1 MTVNKQV
8 IGIANL
14 VVVFGV
20 VFFLT
25 QTLDAFNYPKTFV
38 ASTGIFA
45 LLMALVVHRGYL
57 LKFKE
62 LHPIELTFIGMAIL
76 TIILASFNDLFSL
89 LTMWGSFSRSN
100 GLMAKVPLLLL
111 AMIYFRFSNKEIVS
125 RFFYVSLLLLVLEII
140 YGVIQLSGN
149 DPVPWNNPY
158 NNIFVTSGNPNFAAA
173 LFAMLVVLNL
183 RHIFSSSNIYFRVA
197 SIFAVVIGMYMSYAT
212 QSVQGILTIAAAIFV
227 LSLIAIVRVVRK
239 QKWKVVFFA
248 ISASIALPI
257 ALGVFNFGPL
267 RNFLFQ
273 ETLSVRLHYWRVALR
288 IVTDHPLFGV
298 GIDRYG
304 DYFRLYREPWFV
316 EKYGPGLI
324 STNAHN
330 VALQW
335 GTDLGV
341 LGILMYLA
349 LFALATMVYFK
360 RSRFKESTRFTD
372 LDFLYV
378 AFFAFYLQSLI
389 SISQLSVTIL
399 GFALLGLVLS
409 YLLHDGPDDL
419 VKLKEKSIKGAVKS
433 RTSNFV
439 GFGTWWLLFVLAL
452 APFTSSIIRE
462 DQTLRRALQQ
472 PGIAQQVS
480 DLAPRSAAIKDA
492 IQPFLEDQ
500 DYVSFAIQNL
510 YSQGNAQTGVEIA
523 QQSVEANPRS
533 WVGYQSQVMA
543 FAQSNFP
550 KEALEAA
557 KKTLEI
563 DPLNY
568 NIQFNL
574 AEQAYKTGNL
584 ELARKY
590 TELAYKSAPPG
601 SEAYIGAETLL
612 KNLGK

>member
-1 MTVNKQV
+1 
-8 IGIANL
+8 
-14 VVVFGV
+14 
-20 VFFLT
+20 
-25 QTLDAFNYPKTFV
+25 
-38 ASTGIFA
+38 
-45 LLMALVVHRGYL
+45 
-57 LKFKE
+57 
-62 LHPIELTFIGMAIL
+62 
-76 TIILASFNDLFSL
+76 
-89 LTMWGSFSRSN
+89 
-100 GLMAKVPLLLL
+100 
-111 AMIYFRFSNKEIVS
+111 
-125 RFFYVSLLLLVLEII
+125 
-140 YGVIQLSGN
+140 
-149 DPVPWNNPY
+149 
-158 NNIFVTSGNPNFAAA
+158 
-173 LFAMLVVLNL
+173 
-183 RHIFSSSNIYFRVA
+183 
-197 SIFAVVIGMYMSYAT
+197 
-212 QSVQGILTIAAAIFV
+212 
-227 LSLIAIVRVVRK
+227 
-239 QKWKVVFFA
+239 
-248 ISASIALPI
+248 
-257 ALGVFNFGPL
+257 
-267 RNFLFQ
+267 
-273 ETLSVRLHYWRVALR
+273 
-288 IVTDHPLFGV
+288 V

-304 DYFRLYREPWFV
+304 DYYRLYREPWFL
-316 EKYGPGLI
+316 EKYGPGLV

-349 LFALATMVYFK
+349 LFILATIAYFK

-409 YLLHDGPDDL
+409 YLLHDSQDNL
-419 VKLKEKSIKGAVKS
+419 AKLKEKPIRLAAKS

-439 GFGTWWLLFVLAL
+439 GFGTWWLLFVLVL
-452 APFTSSIIRE
+452 TPFTSSIVRE

-472 PGIAQQVS
+472 PGIAQQVT